1 MKKKDCI
8 AKTVVTSSAEKTVRA
23 IMCSGLRVVE
33 FSYIM
38 GFYVKMWEEVKSVVF
53 YSF

>member
-38 GFYVKMWEEVKSVVF
+38 GFHTVILECFNIKE
-53 YSF
+53 